1 MKRISTLN
9 MSREEWLK
17 LRKNG
22 IGGSDAGAVCGVN
35 PYSSAIQVFVDKRSD
50 DISDYDNEAMRE
62 GRDLEDYVAK
72 RFTDET
78 GKKVRKANYMYIDE
92 EYPFMFADVDR
103 LIVGENA
110 ALECKTV
117 NAYNADK
124 WADGKVPPHYKIQ
137 CYHYM
142 SVLGLDC
149 VYIAALVLGKEFIWR
164 KIERDDEVINN
175 LRCIEQ
181 AFWENNVLAGI
192 MPDPDGS
199 TSASSWIK
207 DRFPEAKQG
216 TSIALTGFDEKLK
229 RRSEVSKLLDKL
241 KKEKEQIEQEVKMFL
256 GDMEEARNNHFKVM
270 WKNVISSRLDT
281 TRLKNENPEIYNQYV
296 VDNVSRRLSIREV

>member
-1 MKRISTLN
+1 MKKISTLN

-35 PYSSAIQVFVDKRSD
+35 PYSSAINVFTDKRSD
-50 DISDYDNEAMRE
+50 EIFDFDNEAMRE

-72 RFTDET
+72 RFSEET

-92 EYPFMFADVDR
+92 KYPFMYADVDR

-117 NAYNADK
+117 NTFNADK
-124 WADGKVPPHYKIQ
+124 WADGEIPPHYKIQ

-149 VYIAALVLGKEFIWR
+149 MYIAALILGKEFIWR
-164 KIERDDEVINN
+164 KIERDDSVINN
-175 LRCIEQ
+175 LICIEKD
-181 AFWENNVLAGI
+181 FWENYVQAGV
-192 MPDPDGS
+192 MPSPDGS
-199 TSASSWIK
+199 SSASNWIK
-207 DRFPEAKQG
+207 DTFPEAKEG
-216 TSIALTGFDEKLK
+216 TSITLTGFDEKLK
-229 RRSEVSKLLDKL
+229 RRIEVSKLLDKL
-241 KKEKEQIEQEVKMFL
+241 KKEKEQIEQEVKLFL
-256 GDMEEARNNHFKVM
+256 GEMEEARNNQFKVI

-281 TRLKNENPEIYNQYV
+281 NRLKRENPDIYSQYLT
-296 VDNVSRRLSIREV
+296 DNVSRRLSIREV

>member
-1 MKRISTLN
+1 MKKISTIN

-92 EYPFMFADVDR
+92 DYPFMFADVDR

-124 WADGKVPPHYKIQ
+124 WADGKIPPHYKIQ

-149 VYIAALVLGKEFIWR
+149 MYIAALVLGKEFIWR
-164 KIERDDEVINN
+164 KIE
-175 LRCIEQ
+175 
-181 AFWENNVLAGI
+181 
-192 MPDPDGS
+192 
-199 TSASSWIK
+199 
-207 DRFPEAKQG
+207 
-216 TSIALTGFDEKLK
+216 
-229 RRSEVSKLLDKL
+229 
-241 KKEKEQIEQEVKMFL
+241 
-256 GDMEEARNNHFKVM
+256 
-270 WKNVISSRLDT
+270 
-281 TRLKNENPEIYNQYV
+281 
-296 VDNVSRRLSIREV
+296 